1 MRCDPSIVA
10 VRASE
15 IGQLPDLA
23 DVTEKRKITVD
34 SSETDVRIDLSK
46 ILVYCICRWMI
57 CSGSQKFLDGFS
69 LTAVFKCCH
78 NDSSLLVIVI
88 ITDIN
93 ITDRRGF
100 VNEFCEKIYTNF
112 ISIFCTDCD
121 ILFIGNDT
129 GIL

>member
-34 SSETDVRIDLSK
+34 SSETDVGVDLSK
-46 ILVYCICRWMI
+46 ILVYCVCRWMI
-57 CSGSQKFLDGFS
+57 CSGSQKFLDRFS

-78 NDSSLLVIVI
+78 NVSSILVIVI
-88 ITDIN
+88 ITDI
-93 ITDRRGF
+93 IIHDRERF
-100 VNEFCEKIYTNF
+100 VKRF
-112 ISIFCTDCD
+112 
-121 ILFIGNDT
+121 
-129 GIL
+129 